1 MKDTRWVNFV
11 FSSGR
16 ARRGNPADHRRDE
29 SLFSL
34 LLKMESRL
42 RAEAKDGLE
51 SGSQQRNFTKMAVP
65 KRSRF
70 SNLSRYIE

>member
-1 MKDTRWVNFV
+1 MKDTRWVDSL

-16 ARRGNPADHRRDE
+16 VRRGNPADHRRDE

-42 RAEAKDGLE
+42 RAGAKEGLE
-51 SGSQQRNFTKMAVP
+51 PGSQQRNFMKMKVP